1 MSERV
6 SGLGAL
12 KAALYFTVLAYVLLG
27 ALSPF
32 TADAGL
38 SLPAVACRQLLLFF
52 ALTALGVVLL
62 PRLALVRLGLGLI
75 LFAALVEAVRSIFT
89 GVSDPLH
96 LAYAAAGIVVALA
109 PVVIGRA
116 HPLQPAGAAPRSVT
130 FLL

>member
-1 MSERV
+1 MSQRV

-12 KAALYFTVLAYVLLG
+12 KAALYSTVLAYVLLG

-38 SLPAVACRQLLLFF
+38 SLPAIACRQLLLFF
-52 ALTALGVVLL
+52 ALAALGVVLL
-62 PRLALVRLGLGLI
+62 PRLPLYKLGLGLV
-75 LFAALVEAVRSIFT
+75 LFSVLVETVRSVFT

-96 LAYAAAGIVVALA
+96 LAYAAAGILVALA

-116 HPLQPAGAAPRSVT
+116 WPLQSTGSAPTSIN

>member
-6 SGLGAL
+6 SGLAAL
-12 KAALYFTVLAYVLLG
+12 KAALYSTVLAYVLLG

-38 SLPAVACRQLLLFF
+38 SLPAIACRQLLLFF
-52 ALTALGVVLL
+52 CLAALGVVLL
-62 PRLALVRLGLGLI
+62 PRVPLYKLGLGLV
-75 LFAALVEAVRSIFT
+75 LFAVLVETVRSVFT

-96 LAYAAAGIVVALA
+96 LAYAAGGIVVALA
-109 PVVIGRA
+109 PVLIGRA
-116 HPLQPAGAAPRSVT
+116 YPLQPAGKAPTSMS